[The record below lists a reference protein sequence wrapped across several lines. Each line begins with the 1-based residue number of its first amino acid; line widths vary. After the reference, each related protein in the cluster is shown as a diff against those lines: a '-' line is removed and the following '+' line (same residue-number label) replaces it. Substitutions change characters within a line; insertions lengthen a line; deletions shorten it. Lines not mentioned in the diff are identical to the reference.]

1 MDAKNIM
8 GDYISNRVAHTKG
21 YKMKKYLIAFTMLTL
36 SGFSNAGLITDY
48 TLDAPSNIVT
58 NSDSGLEW
66 LQWTETVGKS
76 IDWFNTDAEA
86 QALRDAGW
94 GLASNIQMA
103 GLFNDF
109 GFGGVVWDDDENTG
123 HSVDTGTDGNIEL
136 ATDIDIFFIS
146 LFGDT
151 YVEIGFTY
159 LDGILENPK
168 QQARARFGHE
178 DYNIINNVFNVAF
191 VEDDWARIGR
201 GGIGLEQEEGQSRI
215 FATTPETQIN
225 TIGGIALVKLIDV
238 PEPGTFAVMLLG
250 LFGVAATRRRKR

>member
-1 MDAKNIM
+1 
-8 GDYISNRVAHTKG
+8 
-21 YKMKKYLIAFTMLTL
+21 MKKYLIAFTMLTL

-123 HSVDTGTDGNIEL
+123 QFVRTGTDGNIEL
-136 ATDIDIFFIS
+136 STDIDLIFIS

-151 YVEIGFTY
+151 YAESGDKHGVVENPLQYAKALFGNDADNDTKYNLAIVRDDY
-159 LDGILENPK
+159 AVIRERSGIL
-168 QQARARFGHE
+168 G
-178 DYNIINNVFNVAF
+178 
-191 VEDDWARIGR
+191 
-201 GGIGLEQEEGQSRI
+201 
-215 FATTPETQIN
+215 QIN
-225 TIGGIALVKLIDV
+225 GNAELHADGPRYNSYSSYYGLALVKVVDV
-238 PEPGTFAVMLLG
+238 PEPESIALMLLG